1 MDSPRAPKRRRLSCP
16 AEPSVSEM
24 NELKDD
30 GSDVASSADMD
41 DPLNTP
47 PATDNDVPLAL
58 ECSEMAAPSS
68 KLKSFLDRAVQV
80 LATETA
86 ALAAITEL
94 YRTSAIA
101 QQGLRTAV
109 DAILEAQRT
118 ANKLVICGVGK
129 SAYIAQKLTATCKSL
144 SIRASF
150 LHACEAVHGD
160 LGDVRAGDVLLF
172 VSYSGKTPEL
182 LNLLPHLPAG
192 ITTMAL
198 SSHVQVTDCPLLCDA
213 EVGILLPAP
222 IPEREETTFGVAAP
236 TTSTTVAL
244 AVADMLAL
252 TVADE
257 MHRDRKDAV
266 FKRNH
271 PGGAIGINERAAVKR
286 KRRGDD
292 VVALELPSPSIS
304 GNDDG

>member
-1 MDSPRAPKRRRLSCP
+1 MLRID
-16 AEPSVSEM
+16 EF
-24 NELKDD
+24 KDD

-47 PATDNDVPLAL
+47 PATENDLPLAL
-58 ECSEMAAPSS
+58 EDSKMAAPSS
-68 KLKSFLDRAVQV
+68 KLKSFLDRAVQI
-80 LATETA
+80 LATEAA
-86 ALAAITEL
+86 ALAAVKEL
-94 YRTSAIA
+94 YRTSTIA
-101 QQGLRTAV
+101 QQGLRIAV
-109 DAILEAQRT
+109 DAILETQRT

-160 LGDVRAGDVLLF
+160 LGDVRAGDVLL
-172 VSYSGKTPEL
+172 GKTPEL

-198 SSHVQVTDCPLLCDA
+198 SSHLQVADCPLLCDA

-286 KRRGDD
+286 KRRGED